1 MDFEKCLRIE
11 TSAAKALAQWK
22 ALFADE
28 VAAAAKILAAHDQTS
43 QGVVTIAHYRQAAIA
58 AVQVL
63 ADAVKGDNEKD
74 GRQEA
79 T

>member
-1 MDFEKCLRIE
+1 MDFEKGLRIE

-28 VAAAAKILAAHDQTS
+28 VAETAKILAAHDQS
-43 QGVVTIAHYRQAAIA
+43 SVGIVTVAHYREAAIA

-63 ADAVKGDNEKD
+63 ADAVKGGNEKD

-79 T
+79 A